1 MIRNLLAAVLCAGEV
16 LAPALARAQALTA
29 TVNCAGPR
37 LDGAER
43 EICAAPELGRLN
55 DAVDSLTRRLESR
68 LTGEDRAALI
78 ATERPFVIE
87 RNNCQNDASGVRAC
101 VEHVLRGRA
110 AALTASLHT
119 PAAIRDEIARYTFL
133 DLRFFRR
140 YGEDLAGKRIRLF
153 GCMLLAPGP
162 KVEERVH
169 GTIRAS
175 CQETEGLSVP
185 VIFTRM
191 DSTSAIWFFDAKRPV
206 GYWQGTVQRAGGTLV
221 LAGVE
226 P

>member
-1 MIRNLLAAVLCAGEV
+1 MTRYFLAALLCAGGV
-16 LAPALARAQALTA
+16 LAPAPTRAQALTA
-29 TVNCAGPR
+29 TVNCVGPR

-43 EICAAPELGRLN
+43 EICAAPELGQLN
-55 DAVDSLTRRLESR
+55 NAVDSLTRRLESR

-87 RNNCQNDASGVRAC
+87 RNNCQNDAGGVRAC
-101 VEHVLRGRA
+101 VERLLRGRA
-110 AALTASLHT
+110 AALTASLRT
-119 PAAIRDEIARYTFL
+119 PAAIRGEIGRYTFL

-140 YGEDLAGKRIRLF
+140 YGEDLVGKRIRLF

-162 KVEERVH
+162 KVEERLH
-169 GTIRAS
+169 GTIRAA

-185 VIFTRM
+185 VNFTRM
-191 DSTSAIWFFDAKRPV
+191 DSTSAIRFFDAKRPV
-206 GYWQGTVQRAGGTLV
+206 GYWQGTVQRVGGNLV
-221 LAGVE
+221 LTGVE